1 MSRVCA
7 AKKRLTLDSR
17 QVLPM
22 KSTVVSVARK
32 LKLYQLVVFDQVLRS
47 GSLVGAAQALNLTQ
61 PAVTKI
67 IHEMEAFLGSALL
80 VRGNRGVHATE
91 LGGVVVRRAHA
102 MLSELRSLTDE
113 VNAFHSG
120 TTGQVMVGALASSS
134 TLLLPHTL
142 RLLKKRAPGVLVTVR
157 IGQMDQLFSSLLAG
171 ELDIVV
177 GRIPDDWRWHE
188 YEPRLKVDVLSEE
201 GLCIVAGAE
210 HPLHISGRPVS
221 LAELHPFPWILP
233 PRSGLLRRTVDRL
246 FEELDQGPPVNVIES
261 TAALT
266 NYELIQDQQ
275 TIGFFSLQA
284 AQQLAQGGKLKA
296 FDLGKPLSFG
306 RIGCF
311 YTANRNLDPAARLLR
326 ECLFLADSASVTG
339 SQVS

>member
-1 MSRVCA
+1 
-7 AKKRLTLDSR
+7 
-17 QVLPM
+17 M

-67 IHEMEAFLGSALL
+67 IHEMEAFLGAALL
-80 VRGNRGVHATE
+80 VRGNRGVRATE

-102 MLSELRSLTDE
+102 MLTELRSLTDE
-113 VNAFHSG
+113 VNAYHSG
-120 TTGQVMVGALASSS
+120 TTGQVMVGSLTSSS
-134 TLLLPHTL
+134 ALLLPHTL
-142 RLLKKRAPGVLVTVR
+142 RLLKESAPGVLVTVR
-157 IGQMDQLFSSLLAG
+157 VGHMDQLFSSLLAG

-188 YEPRLKVDVLSEE
+188 YEPRLKVDVLCEE

-210 HPLHISGRPVS
+210 HPLHASARPVS

-246 FEELDQGPPVNVIES
+246 FEELDLGPPANVIES
-261 TAALT
+261 IAALT
-266 NYELIQDQQ
+266 NYELMQDQQ
-275 TIGFFSLQA
+275 TVGFFPLQTT
-284 AQQLAQGGKLKA
+284 QQLAHGGKLKA

-311 YTANRNLDPAARLLR
+311 YSANRNLDPASRLFR
-326 ECLFLADSASVTG
+326 ECLTLANRPNA
-339 SQVS
+339 QN

>member
-1 MSRVCA
+1 
-7 AKKRLTLDSR
+7 
-17 QVLPM
+17 M

-91 LGGVVVRRAHA
+91 LGDVVVRRAHA

-120 TTGQVMVGALASSS
+120 TTGQVMVGSLTSSS

-142 RLLKKRAPGVLVTVR
+142 RLLKERAPGVLVTVR
-157 IGQMDQLFSSLLAG
+157 VGQMDQLFSSLLAG

-188 YEPRLKVDVLSEE
+188 YEPRLKVDVLCEE
-201 GLCIVAGAE
+201 GLCIVAGAQ
-210 HPLHISGRPVS
+210 HPLHASDRPVS

-233 PRSGLLRRTVDRL
+233 PRSGLLRRTVDRM
-246 FEELDQGPPVNVIES
+246 FEMLDLGPPVNVIES
-261 TAALT
+261 IAALT
-266 NYELIQDQQ
+266 NYELMQDQQ
-275 TIGFFSLQA
+275 TVGFFPQQTA
-284 AQQLAQGGKLKA
+284 WQLAHGGKLKA

-306 RIGCF
+306 RIGSF
-311 YTANRNLDPAARLLR
+311 YSANRSLDPATRLFR
-326 ECLFLADSASVTG
+326 ECLNLTSQPSGADD
-339 SQVS
+339 QVN